1 MGKIAASMAD
11 ISTDFKPIEPGLFNF
26 SIEKVEEVEKNAE
39 LVGYRVHSKI
49 DSGSV
54 PEMVGRVF
62 RDYISIVTKKGEI
75 NEVGLSSLKRYF
87 EVTFGKEEVAGWSD
101 DDYDTD
107 YLIGRQW
114 AGQLDISSYT
124 PDGETE
130 PRKNNKVKRMD
141 PIG

>member
-1 MGKIAASMAD
+1 MAD
-11 ISTDFKPIEPGLFNF
+11 ISTDFKPVEAGLYNF
-26 SIEKVEEVEKNAE
+26 TIEKVEEVKKNNE

-54 PEMVGRVF
+54 QEMVGRVF

-75 NEVGLSSLKRYF
+75 NEIGLASLKRYF
-87 EVTFGKEEVAGWSD
+87 EVTFGKETVSEWTD

-107 YLIGRQW
+107 YLVGRQW
-114 AGQLDISSYT
+114 SGQLEVSSYT

-141 PIG
+141 AVG